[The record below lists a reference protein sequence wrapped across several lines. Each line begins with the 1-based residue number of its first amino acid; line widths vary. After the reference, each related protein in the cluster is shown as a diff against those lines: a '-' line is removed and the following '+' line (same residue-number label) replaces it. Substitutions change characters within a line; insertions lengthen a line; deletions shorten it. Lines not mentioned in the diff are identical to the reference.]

1 MKYIHLL
8 FLLIPL
14 QTIYCQEVA
23 MNKDWAN
30 LKKYNSENKTI
41 TPTSKK
47 AVLMGDSIT
56 EFWKE
61 NDTAFFS
68 DNNLLDRG
76 ISGQTTPQML
86 LRFRQDVI
94 NLKPSTVVILAGI
107 NDIAENT
114 GPITLEQIM
123 GNIISMV
130 ELAKANKIDV
140 VLCSVLPANAFPW
153 NKKILPADKVIE
165 LNKMISS
172 YAKSNKINY
181 VDYYSAMVDE
191 NKGLQKKYGDDG
203 VHPNLEG
210 YKVMEE
216 LLLKTLSQ

>member
-1 MKYIHLL
+1 MIKYLYFFLSNIIHSK
-8 FLLIPL
+8 
-14 QTIYCQEVA
+14 ENA

-30 LKKYNSENKTI
+30 LNKYNSENKTI
-41 TPTSKK
+41 TPSSKK
-47 AVLMGDSIT
+47 VVLMGDSIT
-56 EFWKE
+56 EFWKV
-61 NDTAFFS
+61 NNNTFFD
-68 DNNLLDRG
+68 DNYLLNRG

-130 ELAKANKIDV
+130 ELAKTNNIEV
-140 VLCSVLPANAFPW
+140 VLCSVLPANAFHW
-153 NKKILPADKVIE
+153 NKKVLPANKVIE
-165 LNKMISS
+165 LNKMILS
-172 YAKSNKINY
+172 YAKSYKINY
-181 VDYYSAMVDE
+181 VDYYNSMVDNE
-191 NKGLQKKYGDDG
+191 KGLLKKYGDDD

-210 YKVMEE
+210 YKVMEA
-216 LLLKTLSQ
+216 LLLPFLNN